1 VQAVGGKDLVNLFA
15 IYQDSESGQ
24 ILPGFGQ
31 FSQRFPLSL
40 IASLLV
46 QPHRK
51 MDARLQVVRRFALFA
66 SKAFCI

>member
-1 VQAVGGKDLVNLFA
+1 VQAVGGKDLVNLSA
-15 IYQDSESGQ
+15 LYPGSESGQ
-24 ILPGFGQ
+24 ILQGFGQ
-31 FSQRFPLSL
+31 FSQSFPLSL